1 MSLRVPLLELTQASH
16 LGMLSKAMIAQR
28 TWKRLQERA
37 IEKALLLAA
46 LASIAITA
54 GIVSL
59 LVYESFV
66 FFQSVSIIEFFTD
79 TQWTPLFADAH
90 YGILP
95 LIAGT
100 FVTTA
105 VALSVALPLG
115 TVTAVYLSE
124 YASRRVG
131 EVMKPFLELLSA
143 VPTVV
148 YGYFA
153 LLFVTPLLQTMWP
166 NLPGFNMLSAGLVIG
181 IMIVPYISSMSE
193 DAMRAVPM
201 HIREGSYAMGAT
213 RFQTAF
219 RAVIP
224 SALSGIAAAYVLGIS
239 RAIGETMVVAIAA
252 GMQPTLTWNPTEP
265 AETMTAYIVQVSMGD
280 LPHGSIGYQT
290 IFVAGLML
298 FLMTLVFNVGGHI
311 LKRRLRQAI

>member
-1 MSLRVPLLELTQASH
+1 MAQHTWRRLR
-16 LGMLSKAMIAQR
+16 
-28 TWKRLQERA
+28 ERV
-37 IEKALLLAA
+37 IEKVLLLAA

-54 GIVSL
+54 GIVAL

-66 FFQSVSIIEFFTD
+66 FFRSVSIIEFFTD

-100 FVTTA
+100 LVTTA
-105 VALSVALPLG
+105 VALLVALPLG

-153 LLFVTPLLQTMWP
+153 LLFVTPLLQKVFP

-201 HIREGSYAMGAT
+201 HIREGSYALGAT
-213 RFQTAF
+213 PLQTAY

-265 AETMTAYIVQVSMGD
+265 AETITAYIVQVSMGD

-298 FLMTLVFNVGGHI
+298 FLMTLVFNVGGHM
-311 LKRRLRQAI
+311 LKMRLRRAI

>member
-1 MSLRVPLLELTQASH
+1 MSLRVPLLDLTHESYFGAW
-16 LGMLSKAMIAQR
+16 SKSMNAQR
-28 TWKRLQERA
+28 IWRRLQERA
-37 IEKALLLAA
+37 IEKTLLLAA

-54 GIVSL
+54 GIVGL
-59 LVYESFV
+59 LVYESFM
-66 FFQSVSIIEFFTD
+66 FFQSVSISEFLTD

-95 LIAGT
+95 LVSGT
-100 FVTTA
+100 LVTTA

-124 YASRRVG
+124 YASPRVG

-153 LLFVTPLLQTMWP
+153 LLFVTPLLQSMWP
-166 NLPGFNMLSAGLVIG
+166 NLSGFNMLSAGLVIG

-213 RFQTAF
+213 RLQTAYH
-219 RAVIP
+219 AVIP
-224 SALSGIAAAYVLGIS
+224 SALSGIAAAYVLAIS

-252 GMQPTLTWNPTEP
+252 GMQPTLTWDPTQP
-265 AETMTAYIVQVSMGD
+265 AETITAYIVQVSMGD

-290 IFVAGLML
+290 IFVAGLLL
-298 FLMTLVFNVGGHI
+298 FFMTLVFNVGGHI
-311 LKRRLRQAI
+311 LKKRLRQAT